1 MATPGTVPPARGR
14 DRRRADLLPGDEHD
28 SFLRSVTL
36 VDWLALLLVV
46 LYLLL
51 RGTPPPNPALTAVA
65 VAGFAGFLLAFR
77 SPRFPLRSPV
87 RRIAL
92 DVFVTVVFL
101 TVVVMQAGGPD
112 SPLVN
117 LYLLPLVLSAVTLRA
132 RVTLLAFL
140 LVGVAVLLLH
150 LTESGDRPGPQ
161 VIAAHLLGELGPF
174 GLVTYLT
181 HRLAGSIL
189 LARRRIQE
197 LAERD
202 ALTGLVNLRS
212 MDELIAREHE
222 SRSAAGRGTWSVL
235 VADLDRLKAINDGFG
250 HEAGNAA
257 LRNAAAAIQ
266 RAIRATDT
274 ASRYGGDEF
283 VVFLPDTSPDVAEAV
298 AQRIRNATFQSL
310 FKAGDRMQRM
320 TISVGVGSY
329 PRDGRTISDVMAAAD
344 KRMYQDKSLRRRPGD
359 PPPLRAV

>member
-1 MATPGTVPPARGR
+1 MSDAGAKRDPAIRGR
-14 DRRRADLLPGDEHD
+14 QAASNGSGDEHD
-28 SFLRSVTL
+28 SFLRSVAL
-36 VDWLALLLVV
+36 VDWLVLLLVV
-46 LYLLL
+46 LYMLVS
-51 RGTPPPNPALTAVA
+51 REPVPNPALTTGAIV
-65 VAGFAGFLLAFR
+65 GFALFLLGFR
-77 SPRFPLRSPV
+77 WSRFPVRSPV
-87 RRIAL
+87 RRIVL

-101 TVVVMQAGGPD
+101 TAVVSQAGGAD

-117 LYLLPLVLSAVTLRA
+117 LYLLPLVLSAVTLRT
-132 RVTLLAFL
+132 RVTLAAFL
-140 LVGVAVLLLH
+140 LVAAAILSLH
-150 LTESGDRPGPQ
+150 LAGPEHRHGPQ
-161 VIAAHLLGELGPF
+161 VVFAHLLGELGPL

-189 LARRRIQE
+189 LARQRIQE

-202 ALTGLVNLRS
+202 PLTGLVNLRS
-212 MDELIAREHE
+212 MDQLIAREHE
-222 SRSAAGRGTWSVL
+222 ARTASGRGAYSVL

-250 HEAGNAA
+250 HDAGNAA

-283 VVFLPDTSPDVAEAV
+283 VVFLPDASPEIAEAV
-298 AQRIRNATFQSL
+298 AQRVRNATYQSL
-310 FKAGDRMQRM
+310 FLAGERMQRM
-320 TISVGVGSY
+320 TISVGVGSF
-329 PRDGRTISDVMAAAD
+329 PRDGRNVSDVMAAAD

>member
-1 MATPGTVPPARGR
+1 MAAGGTPLDPDARGR
-14 DRRRADLLPGDEHD
+14 KPRSDAAGDEHD
-28 SFLRSVTL
+28 SFLRSVAL
-36 VDWLALLLVV
+36 VDWLVLVLVV
-46 LYLLL
+46 LYLLVSPEPRPDAVVTFGAVL
-51 RGTPPPNPALTAVA
+51 AFAL
-65 VAGFAGFLLAFR
+65 FLLAFR
-77 SPRFPLRSPV
+77 WERFPVRSPV

-101 TVVVMQAGGPD
+101 AVVVSQAGGAD

-117 LYLLPLVLSAVTLRA
+117 LFLLPLVLSAVTLRA
-132 RVTLLAFL
+132 QATVAAFL
-140 LVGVAVLLLH
+140 AVSAAVVALH
-150 LTESGDRPGPQ
+150 LAEPFGHDEPRV
-161 VIAAHLLGELGPF
+161 VIAHMLGELGPLA
-174 GLVTYLT
+174 LVTYLT

-202 ALTGLVNLRS
+202 PLTGLFNVRS
-212 MDELIAREHE
+212 MDQLIAREHE
-222 SRSAAGRGTWSVL
+222 SRTATGRGSYSLL

-266 RAIRATDT
+266 RAIRTTDT

-283 VVFLPDTSPDVAEAV
+283 VVFLPDASPEVAEAV
-298 AQRIRNATFQSL
+298 AQRMRNATYQSL
-310 FKAGDRMQRM
+310 FQAGERMHRM

-329 PRDGRTISDVMAAAD
+329 PRDGHKLSDVMAAAD
-344 KRMYQDKSLRRRPGD
+344 RRMYQDKSLRRRPGEG
-359 PPPLRAV
+359 PPLRAV

>member
-1 MATPGTVPPARGR
+1 MNTPIAKPPPPAR
-14 DRRRADLLPGDEHD
+14 DRRRAQERFGDEHE

-36 VDWLALLLVV
+36 VDWLVLLLVI
-46 LYLLL
+46 LYLLVSREPAPSL
-51 RGTPPPNPALTAVA
+51 ALTGGAI
-65 VAGFAGFLLAFR
+65 AGFAGFLVAFR
-77 SPRFPLRSPV
+77 SKRFPLRSPV

-101 TVVVMQAGGPD
+101 TIVVTQAGGAD

-150 LTESGDRPGPQ
+150 LVAPGERHGPQ
-161 VIAAHLLGELGPF
+161 MIVAHLLGELGPF

-189 LARRRIQE
+189 LARRRIQD

-202 ALTGLVNLRS
+202 PLTGLVNLRS
-212 MDELIAREHE
+212 MDELIAREHQ
-222 SRSAAGRGTWSVL
+222 SRSAAGRGAWSVL

-250 HEAGNAA
+250 HDAGNAA

-266 RAIRATDT
+266 RAIRTTDT
-274 ASRYGGDEF
+274 ASRYAAMSSSSSC
-283 VVFLPDTSPDVAEAV
+283 P
-298 AQRIRNATFQSL
+298 
-310 FKAGDRMQRM
+310 M
-320 TISVGVGSY
+320 
-329 PRDGRTISDVMAAAD
+329 PRPRW
-344 KRMYQDKSLRRRPGD
+344 RRPWRSVSAT
-359 PPPLRAV
+359 PPSRACSSPAIACSA

>member
-1 MATPGTVPPARGR
+1 MNTPIAKPPPPAR
-14 DRRRADLLPGDEHD
+14 DRRRAQERFGDEHE

-36 VDWLALLLVV
+36 VDWLVLLLVI
-46 LYLLL
+46 LYLLVSREPAPSL
-51 RGTPPPNPALTAVA
+51 ALTGGAI
-65 VAGFAGFLLAFR
+65 AGFAGFLVAFR
-77 SPRFPLRSPV
+77 SKRFPLRSPV

-101 TVVVMQAGGPD
+101 TIVVTQAGGAD

-150 LTESGDRPGPQ
+150 LVAPGERHGPQ
-161 VIAAHLLGELGPF
+161 MIVAHLLGELGPF

-189 LARRRIQE
+189 LARRRIQD

-202 ALTGLVNLRS
+202 PLTGLVNLRS
-212 MDELIAREHE
+212 MDELIAREHQ
-222 SRSAAGRGTWSVL
+222 SRSAAGRGAWSVL

-250 HEAGNAA
+250 HDAGNAA

-266 RAIRATDT
+266 RAIRTTDP
-274 ASRYGGDEF
+274 ASLYGGDEF
-283 VVFLPDTSPDVAEAV
+283 VVFLPDASPEVAEAV

-310 FKAGDRMQRM
+310 FLAGDRMQRM

-329 PRDGRTISDVMAAAD
+329 PRDGRKVSDVMAAAD

>member
-1 MATPGTVPPARGR
+1 MPLPTAKPPPAVR
-14 DRRRADLLPGDEHD
+14 DRRRAEQHSGDEHD

-36 VDWLALLLVV
+36 VDWLVLLLVV
-46 LYLLL
+46 LYLLVS
-51 RGTPPPNPALTAVA
+51 REPPPSLALTAGAIV
-65 VAGFAGFLLAFR
+65 GFAGFLLAFR
-77 SPRFPLRSPV
+77 SKRFPLRSPA

-101 TVVVMQAGGPD
+101 TVVVTQAGGAD

-117 LYLLPLVLSAVTLRA
+117 LYLLPLVLSAVTLRT
-132 RVTLLAFL
+132 RVTVLAFL
-140 LVGVAVLLLH
+140 LVAAAVLLLH
-150 LTESGDRPGPQ
+150 LAGPAGRHGPQ
-161 VIAAHLLGELGPF
+161 VVVAHILGELGPF

-189 LARRRIQE
+189 LARRRIQD

-202 ALTGLVNLRS
+202 PLTGLVNLRS
-212 MDELIAREHE
+212 MDELVAREHA

-283 VVFLPDTSPDVAEAV
+283 VVFLPDASPEVAEAV

-310 FKAGDRMQRM
+310 FLAGERMQRM
-320 TISVGVGSY
+320 SISVGVGSY
-329 PRDGRTISDVMAAAD
+329 PRDGRTVSDVMAAAD
-344 KRMYQDKSLRRRPGD
+344 KRMYQDKTLRRRPGD